1 MFKIILTDTFNDYSR
16 VAFRSNSRDIAIQIR
31 DEMNRLNSEAARLT
45 GQTIRYVYSVLQVK

>member
-16 VAFRSNSRDIAIQIR
+16 TAFRSNNREIAIQIR

-45 GQTIRYVYSVLQVK
+45 GQAIRYVYSIIQVR